1 MIAFIYLSLPLYIFF
16 PSSVFFSFPCIR
28 FLLPYKM
35 FCWSLL
41 RALFRKRVYFIL
53 FKYNHR
59 TRPKSS
65 AKLLQNFELCKFF
78 GKKIF
83 QQFRKVAQNKNA
95 NRLFSAIYIL
105 EKHQKLSK
113 IKSFQQSPVELFNKP
128 QLSTLPYNSI
138 FLQDTAFLGHM
149 QGFSK
154 ISASYFT

>member
-1 MIAFIYLSLPLYIFF
+1 MPLYIFHFLCILFPLLYSF
-16 PSSVFFSFPCIR
+16 PSPVFVSFPCIKCFVDR
-28 FLLPYKM
+28 FYELYSAKG
-35 FCWSLL
+35 
-41 RALFRKRVYFIL
+41 FIL

-78 GKKIF
+78 DKKIF
-83 QQFRKVAQNKNA
+83 QQFYKVIQNKNA

>member
-1 MIAFIYLSLPLYIFF
+1 MIAFIYLSLPLYSF
-16 PSSVFFSFPCIR
+16 PSPVFFSFPCIR
-28 FLLPYKM
+28 FLPLYKM

-78 GKKIF
+78 DKKIF
-83 QQFRKVAQNKNA
+83 QQFYKVIQNKNA

>member
-1 MIAFIYLSLPLYIFF
+1 MCKEHRSGSTQRVLSVFFIFLVDNSDCLYISF
-16 PSSVFFSFPCIR
+16 PSSVYLFPCLCINVFSFLI
-28 FLLPYKM
+28 
-35 FCWSLL
+35 
-41 RALFRKRVYFIL
+41 
-53 FKYNHR
+53 

-83 QQFRKVAQNKNA
+83 QQFCKVVQNKNA

-128 QLSTLPYNSI
+128 QLSTLSYYSI

-149 QGFSK
+149 QGF
-154 ISASYFT
+154 

>member
-1 MIAFIYLSLPLYIFF
+1 MCKEHRSWSTQRVLSVFFIFLVDNSDCLYISF
-16 PSSVFFSFPCIR
+16 PSSVYLFPCLCINVFSFLI
-28 FLLPYKM
+28 
-35 FCWSLL
+35 
-41 RALFRKRVYFIL
+41 
-53 FKYNHR
+53 

-83 QQFRKVAQNKNA
+83 QQFCKVVQNKNA

-128 QLSTLPYNSI
+128 QLSTLSYYSI